1 MKKFIWINAIITFCV
16 VLSIAS
22 LLFYFTF
29 DRRITGFFCIGDIFP
44 MSPYIDKSSAYVF
57 KGKPG
62 YDGQFFL
69 AIALDPALRNKGTSG
84 ALDNPKFRYRRIVY
98 PVVGY
103 IIGFGNSEL
112 IPYAMVG
119 MNILCIV
126 TIVVLI
132 SVLFQIERAGPRDRW
147 LPVLILAIPG
157 VWVAL
162 CTSTADLLGTTL
174 FTATL
179 FGLRLRRNGLA
190 SVALCLACLTRE
202 TYLGVAVILIVLEIR
217 RNSGNALWLGF
228 AAVPALLWN
237 ALVYV
242 HIQEGTSGIRET
254 FGVPFVGILTKW
266 REILE
271 GGLTIKNLY
280 EAYAFGLL
288 MMVALI
294 LASSMIRTR
303 RQPATV
309 PFSGLPYLVILITS
323 KMQIFGY
330 FANYLRV
337 FMDMFLLNM
346 LITQSEPAELAKKRL
361 LLLYVPASVAYVIHY
376 IFIFLF
382 IR

>member
-1 MKKFIWINAIITFCV
+1 MKKFIWINAVITFCV

-29 DRRITGFFCIGDIFP
+29 DRRITGFFCIGDILP

-57 KGKPG
+57 KGKVG

-69 AIALDPALRNKGTSG
+69 AIALDPALQNKRTIN
-84 ALDNPKFRYRRIVY
+84 ALDNPKFRYRRIGY

-103 IIGFGNSEL
+103 IIGFGNLQL

-126 TIVVLI
+126 AMVLLI
-132 SVLFQIERAGPRDRW
+132 SVLFQTESAGPRHRW

-157 VWVAL
+157 VWVTL
-162 CTSTADLLGTTL
+162 CTSTADLLGITL

-179 FGLRLRRNGLA
+179 VGLRLRRNGLA

-202 TYLGVAVILIVLEIR
+202 TYLGVAVILIVLELR
-217 RNSGNALWLGF
+217 RHSGNALWLSF

-254 FGVPFVGILTKW
+254 FGVPFAGILAKW
-266 REILE
+266 QTILE

-288 MMVALI
+288 MMAALF
-294 LASSMIRTR
+294 LAASMIRTR
-303 RQPATV
+303 RQPAAV
-309 PFSGLPYLVILITS
+309 PFSVLPYLVILITS

-337 FMDMFLLNM
+337 FMDIFLLNI
-346 LITQSEPAELAKKRL
+346 LITQREPADLVKKRL
-361 LLLYVPASVAYVIHY
+361 LLLYVPASVAYVMHY

-382 IR
+382 IH

>member
-1 MKKFIWINAIITFCV
+1 MKKFIWINTAITFCI
-16 VLSIAS
+16 VLSIVS

-29 DRRITGFFCIGDIFP
+29 DRQITGFFCIGDIFP

-57 KGKPG
+57 KGKVG

-69 AIALDPALRNKGTSG
+69 AIALDPGLRNKRTID
-84 ALDNPKFRYRRIVY
+84 ALDNPKFRYRRIAY

-103 IIGFGNSEL
+103 IIGLGNIEL

-119 MNILCIV
+119 VNILCIV
-126 TIVVLI
+126 TIVLLI
-132 SVLFQIERAGPRDRW
+132 SVLFQIESAGSRYRW

-157 VWVAL
+157 VWVTL

-179 FGLRLRRNGLA
+179 VGLRLCRNGLA

-202 TYLGVAVILIVLEIR
+202 TYLGVAMILIVLELR
-217 RNSGNALWLGF
+217 RNSGNALWLSF
-228 AAVPALLWN
+228 ATVPALLWN

-242 HIQEGTSGIRET
+242 HIREGTSGIREN
-254 FGVPFVGILTKW
+254 FGVPFAGILAKW
-266 REILE
+266 QAILE

-288 MMVALI
+288 MMAGLF
-294 LASSMIRTR
+294 LAASMIRTR
-303 RQPATV
+303 RQPAAI
-309 PFSGLPYLVILITS
+309 PFSVLPYLVILITS

-337 FMDMFLLNM
+337 FIDIFLVNI
-346 LITQSEPAELAKKRL
+346 LITLREPADLVKKRL

-376 IFIFLF
+376 IFIFIF
-382 IR
+382 IH

>member
-1 MKKFIWINAIITFCV
+1 MKNFIWVNAVIAFCV
-16 VLSIAS
+16 VLSIVS

-29 DRRITGFFCIGDIFP
+29 DRRITGFFCIGDILP

-57 KGKPG
+57 KGKVG

-69 AIALDPALRNKGTSG
+69 AIALDPALRNKGTIS
-84 ALDNPKFRYRRIVY
+84 ALDNPKLRYRRIGY
-98 PVVGY
+98 PIAGY
-103 IIGFGNSEL
+103 LIGFGKFEL

-119 MNILCIV
+119 INILCVV
-126 TIVVLI
+126 TMVLLT
-132 SVLFQIERAGPRDRW
+132 SVLFQTESADPRHEW
-147 LPVLILAIPG
+147 LPMLVLAIPG
-157 VWVAL
+157 AWATL

-179 FGLRLRRNGLA
+179 VGLRLRRNGLA

-202 TYLGVAVILIVLEIR
+202 TYLAVAVILIVLELR
-217 RNSGNALWLGF
+217 RHSGNALWLSF
-228 AAVPALLWN
+228 ATVPGLLWN

-242 HIQEGTSGIRET
+242 YVQDGTSGIREN
-254 FGVPFVGILTKW
+254 FGVPFAGILAKW
-266 REILE
+266 QAILE

-280 EAYAFGLL
+280 EAYAFSLL
-288 MMVALI
+288 MVVALL
-294 LASSMIRTR
+294 LAASMIRAR
-303 RQPATV
+303 RQPAAV
-309 PFSGLPYLVILITS
+309 PFSGLPYLVILITT

-337 FMDMFLLNM
+337 FMDMFLLNI
-346 LITQSEPAELAKKRL
+346 LTTQRESADLVKKGV
-361 LLLYVPASVAYVIHY
+361 LLLYLPASVAYVIHY